1 MCVLYR
7 TVLENLEKDNIGY
20 CSVSLLM
27 LISFTLLKISFC
39 LLQDHVLIE
48 LTQTGMKGQD
58 DLVREED
65 PYVVVHPNYV
75 IDV

>member
-1 MCVLYR
+1 M
-7 TVLENLEKDNIGY
+7 
-20 CSVSLLM
+20 
-27 LISFTLLKISFC
+27 
-39 LLQDHVLIE
+39 LIE